1 MSKGQR
7 ARPLPTSA
15 EYRADILVTEDKL
28 TVADDLVVGLD
39 YTLRLDDGETIDTSA
54 DQEPL
59 EFLQGRGQI
68 IPGLEQALYGMAV
81 DDQKDVVV
89 APAEGYG
96 EKDPEA
102 FELVARDVF
111 PSDLDLRPGGG
122 LRMRDESGQ
131 AVVAYVA
138 EVRPED
144 VVLDFNHP
152 LAGETLYFEVRIA
165 ALRPAT
171 SEELAHGHA
180 HDADAER
187 EH

>member
-1 MSKGQR
+1 V
-7 ARPLPTSA
+7 A
-15 EYRADILVTEDKL
+15 EEKL
-28 TVADDLVVGLD
+28 TVADGLVVGLD

-54 DQEPL
+54 DQEPM
-59 EFLQGRGQI
+59 EFLQGQGQI

-81 DDQKDVVV
+81 DDQKEVVV

-96 EKDPEA
+96 EEDPDA

-111 PSDLDLRPGGG
+111 PADLELKPGAG

-131 AVVAYVA
+131 AMVAYVA
-138 EVRPED
+138 EVRPDE
-144 VVLDFNHP
+144 VLLDFNHP
-152 LAGETLYFEVRIA
+152 LAGETLYFQVKIA

-180 HDADAER
+180 HDADG
-187 EH
+187 H